1 MKDIINNEFI
11 FEAVQKS
18 ISKISIMKINLTE
31 KYQI

>member
-1 MKDIINNEFI
+1 MKNIINNEFI

-18 ISKISIMKINLTE
+18 ILKILIMKINLTE